1 LEKNLAQCSVV
12 LEKNKAL
19 PAEVEDAYQRII
31 NPAHSIGCVGF
42 EDIPVEE
49 LRELT
54 VESELNE
61 GD

>member
-1 LEKNLAQCSVV
+1 VV

-31 NPAHSIGCVGF
+31 NPAHSIGGVGF